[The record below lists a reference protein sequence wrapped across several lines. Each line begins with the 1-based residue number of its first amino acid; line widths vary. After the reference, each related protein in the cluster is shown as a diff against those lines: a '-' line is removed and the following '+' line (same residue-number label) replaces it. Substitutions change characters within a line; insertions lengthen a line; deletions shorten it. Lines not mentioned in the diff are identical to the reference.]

1 MDTQKTILA
10 VALSVIVLLLFQ
22 AWMERESPHPP
33 AGTVAT
39 TQSTSSPA
47 AATPIA
53 APPPATVAQTPTPAG
68 LSLGGP
74 SVPFQTRVFTG
85 QIALHG
91 GGIEAL
97 GLRDY
102 PVSVDNPAPYPL
114 LDTQPQRL
122 TVQQSGFVASNGT
135 VLEPQYTAPPHHGPL
150 GREPI
155 TLSGGVGPLKVEKT
169 LIFQPDSYVVEERI
183 QVTNTGTTPWSGSY
197 FDQILRNGREESHW
211 FMSIFTGAVLQH
223 DGSFSKESFSDLR
236 SHPVVRQGPGWAG
249 MMDHYFLTAVLP
261 AKGSPSQ
268 VYARPVGE
276 NYAAGVTLALPTLAP
291 GQSTTIQQ
299 EFFFGPK
306 LQQTLAGLGQGLEQT
321 VDYGWFAVIA
331 EPMHSLLN
339 WFHGLTGNW
348 GLAIVLLVVVV
359 KALFFYPSAISYRS
373 MANMRKLQPKLD
385 QIRKDC
391 GDDRQKMGPAMME
404 LYRSEKVNP
413 MAGCL
418 PIFIQMPVFISLY
431 WVLVE
436 SVSLRQAPFILWIH
450 DLAAPDPYYILPLLM
465 GVSMFIQQRLNPA
478 PSDPMQKRLMSALPV
493 VFAVFFSFFPA
504 GLVLYWLVNN
514 LISIGQQYFITRRI
528 LAST

>member
-39 TQSTSSPA
+39 TQSTGSTA

-68 LSLGGP
+68 LGLGGP
-74 SVPFQTRVFTG
+74 SIPFQTGVFTG

-135 VLEPQYTAPPHHGPL
+135 VLEPQYTAPPHNGPL

-299 EFFFGPK
+299 KFFFGPK

-331 EPMHSLLN
+331 
-339 WFHGLTGNW
+339 
-348 GLAIVLLVVVV
+348 
-359 KALFFYPSAISYRS
+359 
-373 MANMRKLQPKLD
+373 
-385 QIRKDC
+385 
-391 GDDRQKMGPAMME
+391 
-404 LYRSEKVNP
+404 
-413 MAGCL
+413 
-418 PIFIQMPVFISLY
+418 
-431 WVLVE
+431 
-436 SVSLRQAPFILWIH
+436 
-450 DLAAPDPYYILPLLM
+450 
-465 GVSMFIQQRLNPA
+465 
-478 PSDPMQKRLMSALPV
+478 
-493 VFAVFFSFFPA
+493 
-504 GLVLYWLVNN
+504 
-514 LISIGQQYFITRRI
+514 
-528 LAST
+528 